1 MEYFSQSNLE
11 YIKKNFKKSW
21 KFRLHLFSILPMG
34 YLSGMKIKELDL
46 EKCHVEVPYKWLNKN
61 PFKSTF
67 WAVLGMAAEMSS
79 GALVL
84 LYTYNQK
91 PSISMLVSK
100 TEGVFLK
107 KATGKTSFICNDG
120 DLVKKAII
128 KTIKTGEGVE
138 IETNMVGYNKKN
150 EEIAKFK
157 FYWSVKKRST

>member
-67 WAVLGMAAEMSS
+67 CNINSSKHFFITSEVLVRQISAE
-79 GALVL
+79 
-84 LYTYNQK
+84 
-91 PSISMLVSK
+91 
-100 TEGVFLK
+100 
-107 KATGKTSFICNDG
+107 
-120 DLVKKAII
+120 
-128 KTIKTGEGVE
+128 
-138 IETNMVGYNKKN
+138 
-150 EEIAKFK
+150 
-157 FYWSVKKRST
+157 